1 MPDYQCNFETYTND
15 KIIEMEVLSPVQILN
30 PGESA
35 VQEEKFTVYEG
46 VKLSG
51 TSDEDIDRLLKEAKA
66 DV

>member
-1 MPDYQCNFETYTND
+1 
-15 KIIEMEVLSPVQILN
+15 MEVLSPVQILN